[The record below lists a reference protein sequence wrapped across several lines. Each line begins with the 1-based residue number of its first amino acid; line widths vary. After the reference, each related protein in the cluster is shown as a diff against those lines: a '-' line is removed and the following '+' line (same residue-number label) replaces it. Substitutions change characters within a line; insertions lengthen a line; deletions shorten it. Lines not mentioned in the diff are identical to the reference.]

1 MARQLKEKGYQSYYC
16 SLASA
21 DKSLKD
27 DIDALWDRKVLFI
40 IDDCHL
46 DIDTATKLGSKLF
59 GYLPNV
65 TAALL
70 FISRNISEKRQQLVQ
85 PDEWFNLFDELK
97 EATFKTESLDLE
109 TKVRGIIAKYQAY
122 YQRQKNDCQ
131 YVVGDE
137 AVIVDKIHKN
147 LMTLS
152 SYLDLWKKKPVLSEI
167 SEAQVLETVYE
178 KYFLALNEQQIYC
191 LLQYACLYFF
201 EVEFESLPNQKVD
214 KYEEATKLLAEKCII
229 LEARKHIYSFYH
241 SDFADLLLRAYE
253 AYEGNRFQR
262 RYGTFD
268 NFLWVQIKK
277 YLLSFVN
284 ESFVSDYSYPN
295 NVHAIL
301 RNIAGSQKAF
311 LLEKLVA
318 DDDLKKLIVGFY
330 FMLKKKMSL
339 V

>member
-1 MARQLKEKGYQSYYC
+1 
-16 SLASA
+16 
-21 DKSLKD
+21 
-27 DIDALWDRKVLFI
+27 
-40 IDDCHL
+40 
-46 DIDTATKLGSKLF
+46 
-59 GYLPNV
+59 
-65 TAALL
+65 
-70 FISRNISEKRQQLVQ
+70 
-85 PDEWFNLFDELK
+85 
-97 EATFKTESLDLE
+97 
-109 TKVRGIIAKYQAY
+109 
-122 YQRQKNDCQ
+122 
-131 YVVGDE
+131 
-137 AVIVDKIHKN
+137 
-147 LMTLS
+147 
-152 SYLDLWKKKPVLSEI
+152 
-167 SEAQVLETVYE
+167 
-178 KYFLALNEQQIYC
+178 
-191 LLQYACLYFF
+191 
-201 EVEFESLPNQKVD
+201 VEFESLPD
-214 KYEEATKLLAEKCII
+214 DEETTEGLAKKGII